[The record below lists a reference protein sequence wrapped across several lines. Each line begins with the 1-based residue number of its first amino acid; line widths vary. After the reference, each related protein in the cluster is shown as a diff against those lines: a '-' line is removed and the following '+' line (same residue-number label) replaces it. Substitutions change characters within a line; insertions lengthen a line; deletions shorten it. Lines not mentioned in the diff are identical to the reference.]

1 MKCVLKMKIVESKS
15 KRGYRLFEPI
25 PPLIFYL
32 CRSLLKSPAA
42 NAVCTDLKLLREQLQ
57 D

>member
-25 PPLIFYL
+25 PPLIFIYAAL
-32 CRSLLKSPAA
+32 C
-42 NAVCTDLKLLREQLQ
+42 
-57 D
+57 